1 MVGWPRDRL
10 ARIPLMT
17 TINIGNGEL
26 TLETLALAAGGGAR
40 FGLDEAAR
48 GRVRASRAAL
58 ESIMSRGEPIYGTN
72 TGFGL
77 LSDVRIADGDVE
89 RLQENLIRSHC
100 AGTGEPLPAPVVRVM
115 MILRAWVLSAGHSAV
130 RAELLDLLVGMLNAD
145 IVPYVPSRGSVGAS
159 GDLAPL
165 AHLSLALM
173 GEGDVFHEGRRTAAS
188 GAMEAAGLRPLR
200 LACREGLALVNGT
213 QAMTASGVLSL
224 VDAESLATQA
234 DIAGAMTLDSLLGS
248 ARPFDERLA
257 SLRRHPGHA
266 ACSANMRALL
276 AGSALMESHRSC
288 GKVQDSYS
296 LRCMPQVHGAARDA
310 LAYVRR
316 VLSIEVNAVT
326 DNPIFFPETGE
337 ALPGGNFHGAP
348 VAQAMDLLCIGMT
361 DLASI
366 SERRTERMVNPAMSG
381 MPAFLARNPGLESGL
396 MMAQVTAAAL
406 VSECKMLSHPAS
418 VDSIPTGAGKED
430 HVSMGVTAALKAS
443 QVVAHCEAVLGIEL
457 MTAAAALDLRRP
469 LRSSR
474 AIEAVH
480 ALLRSG
486 VAELTADRV
495 LTGDIDAVRR
505 MLREGEVR
513 AAAETVTGAL
523 S

>member
-1 MVGWPRDRL
+1 M
-10 ARIPLMT
+10 A
-17 TINIGNGEL
+17 
-26 TLETLALAAGGGAR
+26 
-40 FGLDEAAR
+40 
-48 GRVRASRAAL
+48 ASRAAL
-58 ESIMSRGEPIYGTN
+58 ESIMSRGEPVYGTN

-77 LSDVRIADGDVE
+77 LSDVRIAGKDVE

-100 AGTGEPLPAPVVRVM
+100 AGTGDPLPLPVVRVM
-115 MILRAWVLSAGHSAV
+115 MILRAWVLAAGYSAV
-130 RAELLDLLVGMLNAD
+130 RTELLDSLIGMLNAD
-145 IVPYVPSRGSVGAS
+145 IVPCIPSRGSVGAS

-173 GEGDVFHEGRRTAAS
+173 GEGEVFHAGRRIAAA
-188 GAMEAAGLRPLR
+188 GALASAGLRPLR
-200 LACREGLALVNGT
+200 LASREGLALVNGT
-213 QAMTASGVLSL
+213 QAMTALGVLSL
-224 VDAESLATQA
+224 VAAESLATQA
-234 DIAGAMTLDSLLGS
+234 DVAGAMTLDSLLGS
-248 ARPFDERLA
+248 GRPFDERLA
-257 SLRRHPGHA
+257 ALRRHPGHA
-266 ACSANMRALL
+266 RCSANMRRLV
-276 AGSALMESHRSC
+276 AGSPLMESHRSC

-310 LAYVRR
+310 LAYVRQ
-316 VLSIEVNAVT
+316 VLSIEVNSVT

-348 VAQAMDLLCIGMT
+348 VAQAMDLLCIGLT
-361 DLASI
+361 DLGSI

-406 VSECKMLSHPAS
+406 VSECKLLSHPAS

-430 HVSMGVTAALKAS
+430 HVSMGVTAALKAA
-443 QVVAHCEAVLGIEL
+443 QVVEHCEAVLAIEL

-469 LRSSR
+469 LVSSP
-474 AIEAVH
+474 ALEAVH
-480 ALLRSG
+480 ALIRSR

-495 LTGDIDAVRR
+495 LSGDIDTVRL
-505 MLREGEVR
+505 MLRQGEIR
-513 AAAETVTGAL
+513 RAAETVTGAL